1 MHCLSF
7 TLPDL
12 YLFWLVLVLDF
23 LCKLWLLLLH
33 RWIGGLN
40 LSLGWV
46 LRVGVGRYLMGKL
59 LDDGVLLV
67 QFLGEVLDIF
77 LEVANPLQT
86 SIILLSIIVGQ
97 LLNQVILLFDNLI
110 NEVAGS
116 IEPLT

>member
-1 MHCLSF
+1 
-7 TLPDL
+7 
-12 YLFWLVLVLDF
+12 
-23 LCKLWLLLLH
+23 
-33 RWIGGLN
+33 
-40 LSLGWV
+40 
-46 LRVGVGRYLMGKL
+46 MGKL

-97 LLNQVILLFDNLI
+97 LLDQVILLFNNLI